1 MYLSICL
8 CSFHLSTPDRALAGI
23 FKGPAVRV
31 PSLQRLST
39 IAGDLGL
46 DFEKNELAEYRGE
59 FFHENKVQTNY
70 SLFLL
75 LLCFFLD
82 KVKEN

>member
-1 MYLSICL
+1 MYLFICI
-8 CSFHLSTPDRALAGI
+8 CSFHPSTPDRPLDGI
-23 FKGPAVRV
+23 FKRPAIRV
-31 PSLQRLST
+31 PSLQRLSA

-59 FFHENKVQTNY
+59 FFYETKLETNY

-75 LLCFFLD
+75 LFCFFLD
-82 KVKEN
+82 NVKEN